1 MHPRTFHFSM
11 HSWRVTHSYF
21 TTFHSH
27 LFAYALLAFTCIHVS
42 NPHSIADNF
51 IIPQPTFYLHSHTY
65 LHSCLLIL
73 ILFSCKILIIFVFF
87 WIFVFKKIGEKNRGK
102 KQTKKLKK
110 KFGKKPSFFF
120 SKKRTQ
126 KNKMISA
133 VHSYTSFTCMHVH
146 SRAFI
151 CTCSPAQPSPVSW
164 LSALTDVCKC
174 FRMQWYENA
183 WKNEC
188 LWMQTNAVC
197 WLECNQMR
205 THRMCVNCV

>member
-27 LFAYALLAFTCIHVS
+27 LFAYALLACTCIHVS

-87 WIFVFKKIGEKNRGK
+87 WIFVFKKIGEKKSGK
-102 KQTKKLKK
+102 KTKQKNWKK
-110 KFGKKPSFFF
+110 NLEKNPVFF
-120 SKKRTQ
+120 SRKKEPKKTKWSAPYIRTRHSHAC
-126 KNKMISA
+126 MCIH
-133 VHSYTSFTCMHVH
+133 VHSYARVPQHSQALCHGSRHWLMCANVSECSGTRMHEKMN
-146 SRAFI
+146 
-151 CTCSPAQPSPVSW
+151 
-164 LSALTDVCKC
+164 VCECK
-174 FRMQWYENA
+174 RMQYA
-183 WKNEC
+183 D
-188 LWMQTNAVC
+188 
-197 WLECNQMR
+197 
-205 THRMCVNCV
+205 